1 MHVSLFG
8 FALRRSE
15 DDVWFGKG
23 WREGAVSGTVVAV
36 GVLGLAGAALAAN
49 PVKGATDSGALV
61 APRSSYKV
69 SFEVSG
75 NGGQISGLT
84 ISNLPFY
91 CPGGGGAIP
100 VKFADAPISKSG
112 TFTSTGKYITLEGPL
127 KGQLATKLTITGTF
141 GQGGSEAG
149 TVTSTWVKLHSCSG
163 QSSYTAKS

>member
-1 MHVSLFG
+1 MRFV
-8 FALRRSE
+8 
-15 DDVWFGKG
+15 KG
-23 WREGAVSGTVVAV
+23 WRAGAVVGSVVAV
-36 GVLGLAGAALAAN
+36 GLLGLTGAALGAN
-49 PVKGATDSGALV
+49 PVKGATYSGALV

-112 TFTSTGKYITLEGPL
+112 TFTSTAKYITLEGPL
-127 KGQLATKLTITGTF
+127 KGQLATKLKISGTF
-141 GQGGSEAG
+141 GQGGSEEG

-163 QSSYTAKS
+163 QSTYTTKG